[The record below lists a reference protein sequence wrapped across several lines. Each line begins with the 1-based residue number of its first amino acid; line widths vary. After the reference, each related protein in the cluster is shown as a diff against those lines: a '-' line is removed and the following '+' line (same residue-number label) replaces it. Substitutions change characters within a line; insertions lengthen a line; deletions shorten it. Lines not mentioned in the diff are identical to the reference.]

1 MSASSKFA
9 FVSAKWS
16 KDVGAY
22 VATIDGKVVIIEIEG
37 KEPSVTVA
45 KAAVVAGDAPKEK
58 ATRKAKSR
66 LRAKRLTPEE
76 SAKATELI
84 RAGKSHAEVQAE
96 VPGVVKNIFVRLKR
110 LAAKSSAK
118 KVAAKKPAVKQA
130 VKKVAAKKPAAAKV

>member
-1 MSASSKFA
+1 MSASSKFT
-9 FVSAKWS
+9 FVTAKWS

-22 VATIDGKVVIIEIEG
+22 VATIDGKVVLIEIEG
-37 KEPSVTVA
+37 KEQGAPVT
-45 KAAVVAGDAPKEK
+45 KAAVADGDATKAK
-58 ATRKAKSR
+58 ATKKAKSR

-110 LAAKSSAK
+110 IAAKSGAK
-118 KVAAKKPAVKQA
+118 KVAAKKPAAKQA
-130 VKKVAAKKPAAAKV
+130 VKKVAAKKPAAAKA